1 MIFNVNSSAGKI
13 PISVVPSTN
22 SSFTYDGNSKTPV
35 WQNYDAEQLS
45 INGDTSAIN
54 AGTYKVYFTPKED
67 YEWSDGTSAPVEVLW
82 SIAKAAGSLSLSAT
96 SGKIE
101 GKSATKTFT
110 VTRNGDGTISVSSS
124 NTSVATVSLSGTT
137 VTITSKGYGSATITV
152 SVAEGTNHKA
162 PSNAT
167 YSVTVD
173 YVYLYNA
180 GTQNTAVT
188 GGWQTGTQTFNDS
201 EVSGA
206 APTIT
211 NNGTSIKI
219 TAKSGAKGG
228 IYRTVNKVSLK
239 NATTLRFTGSASGDD
254 ENTSGNERCAIMIW
268 SSMGT
273 YMNNNRVAQYYFKQN
288 FSGDATINVSSLT
301 GSYYIGFHVY
311 SSRYVTMQKLRLE

>member
-1 MIFNVNSSAGKI
+1 MIFNVNSGAGKI
-13 PISVVPSTN
+13 PVNVVPSTI
-22 SSFTYDGNSKTPV
+22 SSFTYDGEAKSPE
-35 WQNYDAEQLS
+35 WQDYDSEQLTIS
-45 INGDTSAIN
+45 GSTSATN
-54 AGTYKVYFTPKED
+54 AGTYTVYFTPKAD
-67 YEWSDGTSAPVEVLW
+67 YEWWDGTSTPKEVSW
-82 SIAKAAGSLSLSAT
+82 SIAKANGLLSLSAT

-110 VTRNGDGTISVSSS
+110 VTRSGDGTISVSSS

-188 GGWQTGTQTFNDS
+188 GGWQTGTQTF
-201 EVSGA
+201 EGVTGA

-211 NNGTSIKI
+211 NNTTSIKI

-288 FSGDATINVSSLT
+288 FSGDATINVGSLT

-311 SSRYVTMQKLRLE
+311 DGRNVTMQKLRLE